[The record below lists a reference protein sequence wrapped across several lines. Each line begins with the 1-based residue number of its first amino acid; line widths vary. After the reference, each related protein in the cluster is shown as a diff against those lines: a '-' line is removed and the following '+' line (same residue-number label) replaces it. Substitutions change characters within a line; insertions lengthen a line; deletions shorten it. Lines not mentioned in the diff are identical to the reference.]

1 MVKLVDQAIK
11 NGGRQGLP
19 GKKTLC
25 FSAMQVT
32 ILMKICKWQV
42 AASHF
47 KMKWRKRSMLL
58 QLHLSNEKRAPGCGC
73 LGYGNY
79 TSQLCGDYNET
90 IIRIP
95 TQQPSVIYG
104 KSAVF
109 FVAHLEF
116 SHQTEGLY
124 FLYVVSDLPFFRAW
138 KYDGVMIK

>member
-58 QLHLSNEKRAPGCGC
+58 QLHLSNEKRAPGCLWYVDTPLKGSIYIIC
-73 LGYGNY
+73 IYIICIYIYICTYIY
-79 TSQLCGDYNET
+79 T
-90 IIRIP
+90 
-95 TQQPSVIYG
+95 
-104 KSAVF
+104 
-109 FVAHLEF
+109 
-116 SHQTEGLY
+116 
-124 FLYVVSDLPFFRAW
+124 
-138 KYDGVMIK
+138 

>member
-1 MVKLVDQAIK
+1 MLR
-11 NGGRQGLP
+11 GRDVEKHLFFWLSG
-19 GKKTLC
+19 C
-25 FSAMQVT
+25 
-32 ILMKICKWQV
+32 I
-42 AASHF
+42 
-47 KMKWRKRSMLL
+47 
-58 QLHLSNEKRAPGCGC
+58 HLSNEKRAPGCGC